1 MMDDAAIRAALSQ
14 IDVVMVETTHS
25 GNLGAAARAMKNMGL
40 SRLVLVNPKASIDDE
55 AIARASRAED
65 ILHHARIVPTLN
77 EALASANLVV
87 GTSARSRH
95 IPWPLLSPREL
106 GGRVATALPAGNR
119 IALVFGR
126 ESNGLSNEELQL
138 CHLHVHIPTDADYSS
153 LNVAQAIQ
161 LLCYEMR
168 LAVTDASPDNQPA
181 WGVEWDYPL
190 ATHEQLDGMLQHL
203 QQTLVDIDFLD
214 PNTPK
219 QLMTRMR
226 RLFQRAAPDQ
236 MEINILRGMLAQIN
250 KRLPPRAD

>member
-1 MMDDAAIRAALSQ
+1 MDDAAIRAALAA
-14 IDVVMVETTHS
+14 IDVVMVETTHA

-40 SRLVLVNPKASIDDE
+40 SQLVLVNPQASIDDE
-55 AIARASRAED
+55 AIARASRADD
-65 ILHHARIVPTLN
+65 ILHQARIVPSLT
-77 EALASANLVV
+77 EALANASLVV

-106 GGRVATALPAGNR
+106 GARVASALPAGNR

-126 ESNGLSNEELQL
+126 ESNGLSNDELQL

-168 LAVTDASPDNQPA
+168 LAVSGEELTSHQA

-190 ATHEQLDGMLQHL
+190 ATHEQLDGMLRHL
-203 QQTLVDIDFLD
+203 EQTLVDIDFLD

-219 QLMTRMR
+219 QLMTRLR
-226 RLFQRAAPDQ
+226 RLYQRAAPDQ
-236 MEINILRGMLAQIN
+236 MEINMLRGMLAQIN
-250 KRLPPRAD
+250 KRLPPRSE